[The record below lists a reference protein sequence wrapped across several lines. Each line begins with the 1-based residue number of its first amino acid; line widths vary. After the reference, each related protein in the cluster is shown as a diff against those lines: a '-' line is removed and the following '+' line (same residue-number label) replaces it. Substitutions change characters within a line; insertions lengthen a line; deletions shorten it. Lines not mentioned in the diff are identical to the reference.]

1 MKEFFEQC
9 LRDLHR
15 LTGLKQYFEICNK
28 STEKEAKEEMEII
41 VMGMVRVSEKFD
53 YIPQDAQ
60 KRIVAHQIVSD
71 PEMYALNAKIVYK
84 WFNAV
89 SDKYWHESGHLET
102 NELSNKESNAI
113 PLEQCKPEIQQEF
126 RAFMDSLASG
136 TIQKVP
142 KVSPFDLEKVS
153 KGEDLSRNGPKAA
166 ATTYHSNENLIEI
179 SEKKMAAAK
188 KRGLDKLDFR
198 DLKSFQ
204 VEDQKIV
211 ARTLEEAREIYL
223 EVYN

>member
-1 MKEFFEQC
+1 MKAFFEQC

-15 LTGLKQYFEICNK
+15 LTGLKQYLEICNK
-28 STEKEAKEEMEII
+28 PTEAEAKEEMDTI
-41 VMGMVRVSEKFD
+41 VAGMVRVSEKFS

-71 PEMYALNAKIVYK
+71 PEMYALNAKIIFK

-102 NELSNKESNAI
+102 NADLQKESNAI
-113 PLEQCKPEIQQEF
+113 PLEQCKPEIQKEF
-126 RAFMDSLASG
+126 KVFMDSLANG

-142 KVSPFDLEKVS
+142 KISPFDLEKIS
-153 KGEDLSRNGPKAA
+153 KDEDLSRNGPKAA

-179 SEKKMAAAK
+179 SKKKMAAAK

-211 ARTLEEAREIYL
+211 ARSLEEAQEIYL
-223 EVYN
+223 EVYI